1 MITLNYI
8 KTFSGL
14 SVSPFLFSNLLYV
27 NIINQKKLFH
37 KLKIFSFNYFLNTS
51 LFYLSFTSFFD
62 IMYRIINLKE
72 GIFLISTSN
81 LSVQFGGRKLFDE
94 VDIKFTP
101 GNCYGIIGPNGAGKS
116 TFLKILTGE
125 AESTSGEV
133 IIDKNKRLS
142 FLKQDH
148 FAYEDEEVLNVVMMG
163 HAKLYD
169 IMLQKNALYAKTEF
183 TEEDGNLAAEL
194 EGEFAEL
201 DGWEAETNAEKFLVG
216 LGIPAEMHHK
226 LMKELTE
233 PEKVKVLLAQAIFG
247 NPDILLL
254 DEPTNGLDLHAVKWL
269 EDFLMDLE
277 NTTVLVVSHDRHFL
291 NKVCTH
297 ITDIDYGK
305 IKMFV
310 GNYDFWYESNQLMQE
325 LIRNQNKKMEQK
337 KKELQ
342 DFIARFSANA
352 SKSKQATSRKKQLEK
367 LQFEDMQ
374 VSNRKYPYIEFKP
387 EREAGNNMLRVEN
400 LTKTVDGEK
409 ILDNISFTVNTG
421 DKVVILSKNDIAKTT
436 LFRILAGELEPDSGK
451 VEWGVTTSQSY
462 FPKDNSEY
470 FENVDLSLIDWLRQF
485 SEDQHEEYVRGFLGR
500 MLFSGEEARKKAK
513 VLSGGEKVRCMLSKM
528 MLSNA
533 NVLLLDNPTDHLDL
547 ESITSLNKALER
559 FDGTIL
565 FTTHDH
571 EFIQTIANKI
581 IEITPKGILE
591 KEMEYDDYLNDENV
605 EARLK
610 ELYS

>member
-1 MITLNYI
+1 MIATANLGMR
-8 KTFSGL
+8 FS
-14 SVSPFLFSNLLYV
+14 
-27 NIINQKKLFH
+27 
-37 KLKIFSFNYFLNTS
+37 
-51 LFYLSFTSFFD
+51 
-62 IMYRIINLKE
+62 
-72 GIFLISTSN
+72 
-81 LSVQFGGRKLFDE
+81 GRKLFED
-94 VDIKFTP
+94 VNLKFTP
-101 GNCYGIIGPNGAGKS
+101 GNCYGVIGANGAGKS
-116 TFLKILTGE
+116 TFVKILSGE
-125 AESTSGEV
+125 LEATEGEV
-133 IIDKNKRLS
+133 IFDKNKRMS
-142 FLKQDH
+142 VLKQDH
-148 FAYEDEEVLNVVMMG
+148 FQYEEEEVLNVVLMG
-163 HAKLYD
+163 NKKLWD
-169 IMLQKNALYAKTEF
+169 IMVEKNAIYAKTDF
-183 TEEDGNLAAEL
+183 TDEDGIRAAEL

-201 DGWEAETNAEKFLVG
+201 NGWDAETEAETLLMG
-216 LGIPAEMHHK
+216 LKIGADLHHK

-233 PEKVKVLLAQAIFG
+233 PEKVKVLLAQALFG
-247 NPDILLL
+247 EPDVLLL
-254 DEPTNGLDLHAVKWL
+254 DEPTNGLDVKAISWL
-269 EDFLMDLE
+269 ENFIMGLE
-277 NTTVLVVSHDRHFL
+277 NSTVIVVSHDRHFL

-305 IKMFV
+305 IKMYV
-310 GNYDFWYESNQLMQE
+310 GNYDFWYESNELMKTLINNKNKKLEQKRQE
-325 LIRNQNKKMEQK
+325 LQE
-337 KKELQ
+337 
-342 DFIARFSANA
+342 FIARFSANA

-367 LQFEDMQ
+367 LQLEDMQ
-374 VSNRKYPYIEFKP
+374 MSNRKYPFVEFKP

-547 ESITSLNKALER
+547 ESITSLNKALEK

>member
-1 MITLNYI
+1 M
-8 KTFSGL
+8 
-14 SVSPFLFSNLLYV
+14 
-27 NIINQKKLFH
+27 
-37 KLKIFSFNYFLNTS
+37 
-51 LFYLSFTSFFD
+51 
-62 IMYRIINLKE
+62 
-72 GIFLISTSN
+72 ISTSN

-94 VDIKFTP
+94 VNIKFTE

-116 TFLKILTGE
+116 TFLKVLTGE
-125 AESTSGEV
+125 LDSTSGEV
-133 IIDKNKRLS
+133 IVEKNKRLS

-169 IMLQKNALYAKTEF
+169 IMMQKNALYAKTEF

-201 DGWEAETNAEKFLVG
+201 DGWEAETNAEKFLIG
-216 LGIPAEMHHK
+216 LGIPSELHHK

-297 ITDIDYGK
+297 IADIDYGK

-387 EREAGNNMLRVEN
+387 EREAGNNMLKVEN
-400 LTKTVDGEK
+400 LTKIIDGEK
-409 ILDNISFTVNTG
+409 ILDNISFTINTG

-436 LFRILAGELEPDSGK
+436 LFQILAGELEPDSGT

-462 FPKDNSEY
+462 FPKDNSEF
-470 FENVDLSLIDWLRQF
+470 FEDVDLSLIDWLRQF
-485 SEDQHEEYVRGFLGR
+485 STDQHEEYVRGFLGR

-547 ESITSLNKALER
+547 EAITSLNKSLER

-591 KEMEYDDYLNDENV
+591 KEMEYDDYLNDETV
-605 EARLK
+605 EARLN
-610 ELYS
+610 EMYS

>member
-1 MITLNYI
+1 M
-8 KTFSGL
+8 
-14 SVSPFLFSNLLYV
+14 
-27 NIINQKKLFH
+27 
-37 KLKIFSFNYFLNTS
+37 
-51 LFYLSFTSFFD
+51 
-62 IMYRIINLKE
+62 
-72 GIFLISTSN
+72 ISTSN

-148 FAYEDEEVLNVVMMG
+148 FAYEDEQVLNVVMMG
-163 HAKLYD
+163 HTKLYD
-169 IMLQKNALYAKTEF
+169 IMMKKNELYSKTEF
-183 TEEDGNLAAEL
+183 TEEDGELAAEL

-201 DGWEAETNAEKFLVG
+201 DGWEAETNAEKFLIG
-216 LGIPAEMHHK
+216 LGIGAELHHK

-254 DEPTNGLDLHAVKWL
+254 DEPTNGLDLKAVRWL
-269 EDFLMDLE
+269 EEFLMNLE

-297 ITDIDYGK
+297 IADIDYGK

-325 LIRNQNKKMEQK
+325 LIRNQNKKLEQK
-337 KKELQ
+337 RKELQ

-387 EREAGNNMLRVEN
+387 EREAGNNMLKVEN
-400 LTKTVDGEK
+400 LSKTIDGEK

-421 DKVVILSKNDIAKTT
+421 DKVVILSNNDIAKTT
-436 LFRILAGELEPDSGK
+436 LFQILAGEMEPDSGSY
-451 VEWGVTTSQSY
+451 EWGMTTSQSY

-470 FENVDLSLIDWLRQF
+470 FENVDLSLIDWMRQF
-485 SEDQHEEYVRGFLGR
+485 STDQHEEYVRGFLGR
-500 MLFSGEEARKKAK
+500 MLFSGEEARKMAK

-528 MLSNA
+528 MLSGA

-547 ESITSLNKALER
+547 ESITSLNKSLIR
-559 FDGTIL
+559 FPGTVL

-571 EFIQTIANKI
+571 EFIQTVANKI
-581 IEITPKGILE
+581 IEITPNGILE
-591 KEMEYDDYLNDENV
+591 KEMEYDDYINDENV
-605 EARLK
+605 QQRLS
-610 ELYS
+610 ELYGK

>member
-1 MITLNYI
+1 M
-8 KTFSGL
+8 
-14 SVSPFLFSNLLYV
+14 
-27 NIINQKKLFH
+27 
-37 KLKIFSFNYFLNTS
+37 
-51 LFYLSFTSFFD
+51 
-62 IMYRIINLKE
+62 
-72 GIFLISTSN
+72 ISTSN

-148 FAYEDEEVLNVVMMG
+148 FAYEDEQVLNVVMMG
-163 HAKLYD
+163 HTKLYD
-169 IMLQKNALYAKTEF
+169 IMMKKNELYSKTEF
-183 TEEDGNLAAEL
+183 TEEDGELAAEL

-201 DGWEAETNAEKFLVG
+201 DGWEAETNAEKFLIG
-216 LGIPAEMHHK
+216 LGIGAELHHK

-254 DEPTNGLDLHAVKWL
+254 DEPTNGLDLKAVRWL
-269 EDFLMDLE
+269 EEFLMNLE

-297 ITDIDYGK
+297 IADIDYGK

-310 GNYDFWYESNQLMQE
+310 GNYDFWYESNQLMQD
-325 LIRNQNKKMEQK
+325 LIRNQNKKLEQK
-337 KKELQ
+337 RKELQ

-387 EREAGNNMLRVEN
+387 EREAGNNMLKVEN
-400 LTKTVDGEK
+400 LSKTIDGEK
-409 ILDNISFTVNTG
+409 VLNNISFTVNTG
-421 DKVVILSKNDIAKTT
+421 DKVVILSNNDIAKTT
-436 LFRILAGELEPDSGK
+436 LFQILAGEMEPDSGSY
-451 VEWGVTTSQSY
+451 EWGMTTSQSY
-462 FPKDNSEY
+462 FPKDNSKY
-470 FENVDLSLIDWLRQF
+470 FENVDLSLIDWMRQF
-485 SEDQHEEYVRGFLGR
+485 STDQHEEYVRGFLGR
-500 MLFSGEEARKKAK
+500 MLFSGEEARKMAK

-528 MLSNA
+528 MLSGA

-547 ESITSLNKALER
+547 ESITSLNKSLIR
-559 FDGTIL
+559 FPGTVL

-571 EFIQTIANKI
+571 EFIQTVANKI
-581 IEITPKGILE
+581 IEITPNGILD
-591 KEMEYDDYLNDENV
+591 KEMDYDDYINDENV
-605 EARLK
+605 QQSFIKEKSKTRLK
-610 ELYS
+610 AHANDFS

>member
-1 MITLNYI
+1 
-8 KTFSGL
+8 
-14 SVSPFLFSNLLYV
+14 
-27 NIINQKKLFH
+27 
-37 KLKIFSFNYFLNTS
+37 
-51 LFYLSFTSFFD
+51 
-62 IMYRIINLKE
+62 
-72 GIFLISTSN
+72 LISTSN

-94 VDIKFTP
+94 VNIKFTE

-116 TFLKILTGE
+116 TFLKVLTGE
-125 AESTSGEV
+125 LDSTSGEV
-133 IIDKNKRLS
+133 IVEKNKRLS
-142 FLKQDH
+142 FLKQNH

-169 IMLQKNALYAKTEF
+169 IMMQKNALYAKTEF

-201 DGWEAETNAEKFLVG
+201 DGWEAETNAEKFLIG
-216 LGIPAEMHHK
+216 LGIPAELHHK

-297 ITDIDYGK
+297 IADIDYGK

-387 EREAGNNMLRVEN
+387 EREAGNNMLKVEN
-400 LTKTVDGEK
+400 LTKTIEGEK
-409 ILDNISFTVNTG
+409 ILDNISFTINTG

-436 LFRILAGELEPDSGK
+436 LFQILAGELEPDSGI

-462 FPKDNSEY
+462 FPKDNSEF
-470 FENVDLSLIDWLRQF
+470 FEDVDLSLIDWLRQF
-485 SEDQHEEYVRGFLGR
+485 STDQHEEYVRGFLGR

-547 ESITSLNKALER
+547 EAITSLNKSLER

-591 KEMEYDDYLNDENV
+591 KEMEYDDYLNDETV
-605 EARLK
+605 EASLN
-610 ELYS
+610 EMYS

>member
-1 MITLNYI
+1 M
-8 KTFSGL
+8 
-14 SVSPFLFSNLLYV
+14 
-27 NIINQKKLFH
+27 
-37 KLKIFSFNYFLNTS
+37 
-51 LFYLSFTSFFD
+51 
-62 IMYRIINLKE
+62 
-72 GIFLISTSN
+72 ISTSN

-94 VDIKFTP
+94 VNIKFTE

-116 TFLKILTGE
+116 TFLKVLTGE
-125 AESTSGEV
+125 LDSTSGEV
-133 IIDKNKRLS
+133 IVEKNKRLS

-148 FAYEDEEVLNVVMMG
+148 FAYEDEEVLNVAMMG

-183 TEEDGNLAAEL
+183 TEKDGNLAAEL

-297 ITDIDYGK
+297 IADIDYGK

>member
-1 MITLNYI
+1 M
-8 KTFSGL
+8 
-14 SVSPFLFSNLLYV
+14 
-27 NIINQKKLFH
+27 
-37 KLKIFSFNYFLNTS
+37 
-51 LFYLSFTSFFD
+51 
-62 IMYRIINLKE
+62 
-72 GIFLISTSN
+72 ISTSN

-94 VDIKFTP
+94 VNIKFTE

-116 TFLKILTGE
+116 TFLKVLTGE
-125 AESTSGEV
+125 LDSTSGEV
-133 IIDKNKRLS
+133 IVEKNKRLS

-201 DGWEAETNAEKFLVG
+201 DGWEAETNAEKFLIG

-297 ITDIDYGK
+297 IADIDYGK

-387 EREAGNNMLRVEN
+387 EREAGNNMLKVEN

-409 ILDNISFTVNTG
+409 VLNNISFTINTG

-436 LFRILAGELEPDSGK
+436 LFQILAEELEPDSGT

-462 FPKDNSEY
+462 FPKDNSAY
-470 FENVDLSLIDWLRQF
+470 FEDVDLSLIDWLRQF
-485 SEDQHEEYVRGFLGR
+485 STDQHEEYVRGFLGR

-547 ESITSLNKALER
+547 EAITSLNKSLER

-591 KEMEYDDYLNDENV
+591 KEMEYDDYLNDETV
-605 EARLK
+605 EARLN
-610 ELYS
+610 EMYS

>member
-1 MITLNYI
+1 M
-8 KTFSGL
+8 
-14 SVSPFLFSNLLYV
+14 
-27 NIINQKKLFH
+27 
-37 KLKIFSFNYFLNTS
+37 
-51 LFYLSFTSFFD
+51 
-62 IMYRIINLKE
+62 
-72 GIFLISTSN
+72 ISTSN

-94 VDIKFTP
+94 VDIKFTQ

-148 FAYEDEEVLNVVMMG
+148 FAYEDEQVLNVVMMG
-163 HAKLYD
+163 HTKLYD
-169 IMLQKNALYAKTEF
+169 IMMKKNELYSKTEF
-183 TEEDGNLAAEL
+183 TEEDGELAAEL

-201 DGWEAETNAEKFLVG
+201 DGWEAETNAEKFLIG
-216 LGIPAEMHHK
+216 LGIGAELHHK

-254 DEPTNGLDLHAVKWL
+254 DEPTNGLDLKAVKWL
-269 EDFLMDLE
+269 EEFLMNLE

-297 ITDIDYGK
+297 IADIDYGK

-310 GNYDFWYESNQLMQE
+310 GNYDFWYESNQLMQD
-325 LIRNQNKKMEQK
+325 LIRNQNKKLEQK
-337 KKELQ
+337 RKELQ

-387 EREAGNNMLRVEN
+387 EREAGNNMLKVEN
-400 LTKTVDGEK
+400 LSKTIDGEK
-409 ILDNISFTVNTG
+409 VLDNISFTVNTG
-421 DKVVILSKNDIAKTT
+421 DKVVILSNNDIAKTT
-436 LFRILAGELEPDSGK
+436 LFQILAGEIEPDSGTY
-451 VEWGVTTSQSY
+451 EWGMTTSQSY

-470 FENVDLSLIDWLRQF
+470 FENVDLSLIDWMRQF
-485 SEDQHEEYVRGFLGR
+485 STDQHEEYVRGFLGR
-500 MLFSGEEARKKAK
+500 MLFSGEEARKMAK

-528 MLSNA
+528 MLSGA

-547 ESITSLNKALER
+547 ESITSLNKSLIR
-559 FDGTIL
+559 FPGTVL

-571 EFIQTIANKI
+571 EFIQTVANKI
-581 IEITPKGILE
+581 IEITPNGILE
-591 KEMEYDDYLNDENV
+591 KEMEYDDYINDENV
-605 EARLK
+605 QQRLS
-610 ELYS
+610 ELYGK

>member
-1 MITLNYI
+1 M
-8 KTFSGL
+8 
-14 SVSPFLFSNLLYV
+14 
-27 NIINQKKLFH
+27 
-37 KLKIFSFNYFLNTS
+37 
-51 LFYLSFTSFFD
+51 
-62 IMYRIINLKE
+62 
-72 GIFLISTSN
+72 ISTSN

-94 VDIKFTP
+94 VNIKFTE

-116 TFLKILTGE
+116 TFLKVLTGE
-125 AESTSGEV
+125 LDSTSGEV
-133 IIDKNKRLS
+133 IVEKNKRLS
-142 FLKQDH
+142 FLKQNH

-169 IMLQKNALYAKTEF
+169 IMMQKNALYAKTEF

-201 DGWEAETNAEKFLVG
+201 DGWEAETNAEKFLIG
-216 LGIPAEMHHK
+216 LGIPAELHHK

-297 ITDIDYGK
+297 IADIDYGK

-387 EREAGNNMLRVEN
+387 EREAGNNMLKVEN
-400 LTKTVDGEK
+400 LTKTIDGEK
-409 ILDNISFTVNTG
+409 ILDNISFMINTG

-436 LFRILAGELEPDSGK
+436 LFEILAGELEPDSGT

-462 FPKDNSEY
+462 FPKDNSEF
-470 FENVDLSLIDWLRQF
+470 FEDVDLSLIDWLRQF
-485 SEDQHEEYVRGFLGR
+485 STDQHEEYVRGFLGR

-547 ESITSLNKALER
+547 EAITSLNKSLER

-591 KEMEYDDYLNDENV
+591 KEMEYDDYLNDETV
-605 EARLK
+605 EARLN
-610 ELYS
+610 EMYS